1 MSLIGSLNT
10 AVSGMTAQS
19 TALDNISNNVA
30 NSQTV
35 GFKGT
40 DTSFADYVTGASS
53 VGEAVVANPQY
64 TNSQQGTVTQ
74 VSSTTSLAISGDG
87 FFSVTRPT
95 GTSAQ
100 GNSTFS
106 AQPYYT
112 REGDFEPNSAGYLV
126 NASGY
131 ALNGWPANSTGSA
144 TEFDTDAL
152 SPIKISKAPSDPVA
166 TGSMSISANLPATP
180 ATDTVTSP
188 YTSSMQVYDADGN
201 AQTVNLSWSQVGS
214 VTPGAPISS
223 SNPAV
228 PNEWNLTVTGGTAT
242 GSPPT
247 TPSTG
252 PMLVTFGDTAANAG
266 KIVSITAPST
276 PGTIAASV
284 APGSS
289 AVVTL
294 PLSFGLGTQSVGLN
308 LGDYGSANGVTQFSG
323 TDYNLTSQSQN
334 GSAQGEFS
342 SVTIKPTGDVVINYD
357 NGTNA
362 TVARIP
368 LVNFNNPNG
377 LAAHDGQTFTA
388 TTESGSANVVNAGTG
403 GSGSMVVGAV
413 ESSNVDIASQFT
425 SMIVAQR
432 AYTANSKVVTTA
444 NEMMQDTLNMVQG

>member
-40 DTSFADYVTGASS
+40 NTTFADYVNGASS

-64 TNSQQGTVTQ
+64 TNSRQGTITQ

-87 FFSVTRPT
+87 FFSVTHPT
-95 GTSAQ
+95 GTSTQ
-100 GNSTFS
+100 GSTTFS

-112 REGDFEPNSAGYLV
+112 RVGDFEPNSAGYLV
-126 NASGY
+126 NSTGY
-131 ALNGWPANSTGSA
+131 ALNGWPANASGSA
-144 TEFDTDAL
+144 SGFNTDAL
-152 SPIKISKAPSDPVA
+152 SPIQISKAPSNPV
-166 TGSMSISANLPATP
+166 TTSTMSVAANLPASP
-180 ATDTVTSP
+180 ATDTVTNP
-188 YTSSMQVYDADGN
+188 YTSNMQIYDANGN

-214 VTPGAPISS
+214 VTPGAPISA

-228 PNEWNLTVTGGTAT
+228 PNEWNLTVTGGSAT
-242 GSPPT
+242 GSPAT
-247 TPSTG
+247 TPTTG
-252 PMLVTFGDTAANAG
+252 PMLVKFGDTSATAG
-266 KIVSITAPST
+266 KIVSITAPTT
-276 PGTIAASV
+276 PGTLAASV
-284 APGSS
+284 ATGSS

-308 LGDYGSANGVTQFSG
+308 LGTYGSANGVTQFSG
-323 TDYNLTSQSQN
+323 TNYTLTSQSQN
-334 GSAQGEFS
+334 GSAQGEYS

-357 NGTNA
+357 NGTNS

-368 LVNFNNPNG
+368 LVNFNNPDG
-377 LAAHDGQTFTA
+377 LAAQDGQTFTA
-388 TTESGSANVVNAGTG
+388 TTDSGSANVVNAGTG
-403 GSGSMVVGAV
+403 GSGTMVVGAV
-413 ESSNVDIASQFT
+413 EASNVDIASQFT

-444 NEMMQDTLNMVQG
+444 NSLMQDTLNMVQG